1 MFCGNLMLATWFSSQ
16 IENLETFLATSRLEK
31 NYHFHCTGAE
41 SRDLRAQGKDLA
53 IFGSRTVA
61 VASTGGVDDHLLAE
75 MFFFSANLVVESPLK
90 NDAWKTIL
98 CIFGALCNFSTG
110 RIAVKLREGKCFQRK
125 VATAT
130 SSSRISR
137 YRRRKSFF
145 YCALWR
151 GSPGGKPVYT
161 LFTEA
166 CSFPKIYR
174 VPWVRLPDLCLKKP
188 HYVVGVDAF
197 PVWKAEPPE
206 NFCSKKQLRNH
217 HDSVERRPT
226 SLPHSEGTLIWKLPK
241 PQLHVRKHRFHVS
254 TK

>member
-98 CIFGALCNFSTG
+98 CIFGALCNFSRVESLSSFG
-110 RIAVKLREGKCFQRK
+110 RVSVSKGKLQLPPVQAEYPAIVGGNLSFTVHFGEVRPGVNRFTPFLLRHAAFQK
-125 VATAT
+125 
-130 SSSRISR
+130 
-137 YRRRKSFF
+137 
-145 YCALWR
+145 
-151 GSPGGKPVYT
+151 
-161 LFTEA
+161 FTE
-166 CSFPKIYR
+166 FR
-174 VPWVRLPDLCLKKP
+174 
-188 HYVVGVDAF
+188 
-197 PVWKAEPPE
+197 E
-206 NFCSKKQLRNH
+206 
-217 HDSVERRPT
+217 
-226 SLPHSEGTLIWKLPK
+226 
-241 PQLHVRKHRFHVS
+241 
-254 TK
+254 